1 MYVSKFVLTST
12 LKSSLKW
19 IFLFALYPYIVMSV
33 VYGGGASFTGLLF
46 SYITIVPTLFFVKF
60 ARVLKE
66 KSLDLNEYIAD
77 KMKEKLDDEKYS
89 KTLVGLKITR
99 RIVLFLMALFG
110 LIVLMKIFNISSIIS
125 PSLNGF
131 LIALLQLYY
140 IFIVVARIKYEE

>member
-19 IFLFALYPYIVMSV
+19 IFLFALYPYIVMSI

-46 SYITIVPTLFFVKF
+46 SYISIVPTLFFVKS

-77 KMKEKLDDEKYS
+77 KMKEKLDDETY
-89 KTLVGLKITR
+89 LNVLMGLKVARKVI
-99 RIVLFLMALFG
+99 LCLLAFFG
-110 LIVLMKIFNISSIIS
+110 LSILMKIFNISGIIS